1 MLSGFQ
7 VGHQLKQRSESA
19 LCSLL
24 PVHNPG
30 FLLLSGGVLAESVQ
44 RNGIVFDAT
53 SAQAGHLSAFR
64 CGASAV
70 QQNHTMTFSA
80 GAQAGYYLVLR
91 LVVG

>member
-53 SAQAGHLSAFR
+53 SAQAGTCLLS
-64 CGASAV
+64 G
-70 QQNHTMTFSA
+70 
-80 GAQAGYYLVLR
+80 
-91 LVVG
+91 VGRRQYSEITP